1 MSIQGQIAELIGAE
15 NIISRTDGKMDELTF
30 NSYGVD
36 RTKLHQANYDY
47 LVFPRSTLDVSK
59 IVKYAYD
66 NNFAIVP
73 SGGRTG
79 YAVGQLQRTKKLLY
93 HYQKWIKR
101 LILIHF

>member
-59 IVKYAYD
+59 IVKYAYL
-66 NNFAIVP
+66 
-73 SGGRTG
+73 S
-79 YAVGQLQRTKKLLY
+79 
-93 HYQKWIKR
+93 
-101 LILIHF
+101 LIHI